1 MRFLI
6 VDDDARIRRM
16 IKTVV
21 AGAADSVFE
30 CSDGA
35 QANASYKQHEPDW
48 VLMDLTMPVMDGI
61 SATREIRSSHPAAR
75 IIIVTNHESAAMRKE
90 AQSAGAYAYVVKENL
105 LELRDILGNSEF
117 CASACG

>member
-21 AGAADSVFE
+21 AGDTDAVFE

-35 QANASYKQHEPDW
+35 QAHSSYTEHEPDW
-48 VLMDLTMPVMDGI
+48 VFMDLTMPGMDGI
-61 SATREIRSSHPAAR
+61 SATREIRSSHPTAR

-90 AQSAGAYAYVVKENL
+90 AHSAGAHAYVVK
-105 LELRDILGNSEF
+105 
-117 CASACG
+117 

>member
-21 AGAADSVFE
+21 ANDTDSVFE
-30 CSDGA
+30 CNDGA
-35 QANASYKQHEPDW
+35 QANASYTEHKPDW
-48 VLMDLTMPVMDGI
+48 VLMDVTMPGLDGI
-61 SATREIRSSHPAAR
+61 SATREIRSSHPTAR
-75 IIIVTNHESAAMRKE
+75 IIIVTNHESAAMRAE
-90 AQSAGAYAYVVKENL
+90 AHSAGAHAYVVKENL

-117 CASACG
+117 CASACV

>member
-21 AGAADSVFE
+21 ADETDFVFE

-35 QANASYKQHEPDW
+35 QANASYTEHEPDW
-48 VLMDLTMPVMDGI
+48 VLMDVTMPGLDGI
-61 SATREIRSSHPAAR
+61 SATREIRSAHPTAR
-75 IIIVTNHESAAMRKE
+75 IIIVTNHESAAMRAE
-90 AQSAGAYAYVVKENL
+90 ATSAGACGYVLKENL
-105 LELRDILGNSEF
+105 LDLREMVQGN
-117 CASACG
+117 AAVVVVAA